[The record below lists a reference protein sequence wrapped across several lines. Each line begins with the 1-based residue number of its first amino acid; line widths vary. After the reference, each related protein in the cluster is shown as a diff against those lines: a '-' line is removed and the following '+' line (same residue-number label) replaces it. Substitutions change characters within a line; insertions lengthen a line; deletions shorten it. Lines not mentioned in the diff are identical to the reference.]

1 MQTDQ
6 NSCMFCQFDS
16 NTSSVGPQESGNRR
30 LSDLPEAKVEVI
42 IHMINSPQTVA
53 RPGKIDS

>member
-6 NSCMFCQFDS
+6 NSCAFCQFDS
-16 NTSSVGPQESGNRR
+16 HTSSAGPQESVNRR
-30 LSDLPEAKVEVI
+30 HSDLPEAKVEVI

-53 RPGKIDS
+53 KPGGIDL